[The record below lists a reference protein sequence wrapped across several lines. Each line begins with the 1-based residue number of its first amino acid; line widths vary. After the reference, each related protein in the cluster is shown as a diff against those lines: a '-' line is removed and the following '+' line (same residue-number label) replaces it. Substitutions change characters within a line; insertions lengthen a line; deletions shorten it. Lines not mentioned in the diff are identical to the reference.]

1 MLLNGKIHLNPKKSF
16 RTLYILILTSLLL
29 SNHSAKVLYAESGIT
44 ASFSSDLE
52 LLFTKLEACQCTFIR
67 NGSEHSPKE
76 AIEHMRLKL
85 KNSGGRIQT
94 IPNFIQYI
102 ATKSSLTGSI
112 YKIRFKNREEIEAA
126 PWLIERAKEMNI
138 YR

>member
-1 MLLNGKIHLNPKKSF
+1 MPMIDKIHQKFNRFIYFL
-16 RTLYILILTSLLL
+16 ILIALLL
-29 SNHSAKVLYAESGIT
+29 SNQSAKVLYAENGKS
-44 ASFSSDLE
+44 ASFPSDLE
-52 LLFTKLEACQCTFIR
+52 LLFTKLEACQCSFIR

-102 ATKSSLTGSI
+102 ATKSSFTGYT

-126 PWLIERAKEMNI
+126 PWLMERAKEMNI